1 MSWFIDTICFWLVKR
16 RCAIVLVAH
25 VANPVNCKRFDTDW
39 LKGFCDQRHW
49 RFEFAR
55 RIYKAQRLRIT
66 AAEARIAKK
75 VFNLSF
81 LLNSDGATCRKTA
94 AAAARLL
101 ARLRACP
108 HFSERCDSK
117 VIAYRM

>member
-1 MSWFIDTICFWLVKR
+1 MSGFIDTICFGLVKR

-25 VANPVNCKRFDTDW
+25 VANDMNRKRFDTDW
-39 LKGFCDQRHW
+39 LKGFCDLWHW

-81 LLNSDGATCRKTA
+81 LLNSDGATCQKLQ
-94 AAAARLL
+94 RLPPDFL
-101 ARLRACP
+101 PGCVLVRTFQSGATV
-108 HFSERCDSK
+108 K
-117 VIAYRM
+117 

>member
-1 MSWFIDTICFWLVKR
+1 MSGFIDTICFGLVKR

-25 VANPVNCKRFDTDW
+25 VANDMNRKRFDTDW
-39 LKGFCDQRHW
+39 LKGFCDLWHW

-66 AAEARIAKK
+66 VAEARIAKK

-94 AAAARLL
+94 AAAAGLPCPAACL
-101 ARLRACP
+101 SALFRAV
-108 HFSERCDSK
+108 RQ
-117 VIAYRM
+117 

>member
-1 MSWFIDTICFWLVKR
+1 MSGFIDTICFWLVKR
-16 RCAIVLVAH
+16 RCAIVLAAH
-25 VANPVNCKRFDTDW
+25 VANAMNRKRFDTDW
-39 LKGFCDQRHW
+39 LKGFCDLWHW

-66 AAEARIAKK
+66 VAGARIAKK

-94 AAAARLL
+94 AAAARLPCL
-101 ARLRACP
+101 VACLSALFRAV
-108 HFSERCDSK
+108 RQ
-117 VIAYRM
+117 

>member
-1 MSWFIDTICFWLVKR
+1 MSGFIDTICFWLVKR
-16 RCAIVLVAH
+16 RCAIVLAAY
-25 VANPVNCKRFDTDW
+25 VANAVNCKRFDTDS
-39 LKGFCDQRHW
+39 LKRFCDQRHW

-81 LLNSDGATCRKTA
+81 LLNSDGATCQKLQ
-94 AAAARLL
+94 RLPPDFL
-101 ARLRACP
+101 ARMRACP

-117 VIAYRM
+117 VIAYRK

>member
-1 MSWFIDTICFWLVKR
+1 M
-16 RCAIVLVAH
+16 
-25 VANPVNCKRFDTDW
+25 ANAVNRKWFDTVW

-94 AAAARLL
+94 AAAARLPCPDACL
-101 ARLRACP
+101 SALFRAV
-108 HFSERCDSK
+108 RQ
-117 VIAYRM
+117 